1 MIFFRPSFQLLSN
14 RILGDSSGFMHVGPG
29 QEVVI
34 SHQDDLPFMNDI
46 YIYEDGILYLPPAF
60 TCYDINIYVW

>member
-1 MIFFRPSFQLLSN
+1 
-14 RILGDSSGFMHVGPG
+14 MHVGPG